1 MKKIIF
7 TLLIITLAVQFSF
20 AQNGEFEIQENGLIY
35 SKSTINKLKTI
46 VDSLNLKFKVC
57 DINKSFSSK
66 YQTVGHKIDIEKNKV
81 KEAKKDIENNIDF
94 EEFQK
99 KYPKAKITK
108 NILIVKYNYKN
119 YQKKD
124 IVEFS
129 EVSLNG
135 GYGFELSFDK
145 KLEKYKIENLSNWVF
160 EYYKKSSYSEESI
173 SAFYFPNKMESKKL
187 PKMYSQMI
195 SYSDC
200 LIDTTTTKFKDD
212 LKSGWV
218 DLPKNWKTKSKKKQ
232 EKILEELRSTRVVG
246 GCSQDSRPREHAVNI
261 AMLSAETQNWGIF
274 LRAHLDVMNDRFE
287 RASDGSY
294 ALGQR
299 KTYIRELEELNINV
313 LDLIIGISLRVESP
327 SENHY
332 YGNIRRIGRALAETK
347 NRNEVENQLFSII
360 ENKELDLYNR
370 ILGFYIMDNY
380 LYNQTEEK
388 EKVRLKSKLK
398 ESIKSLPKELNE
410 QIKKK

>member
-7 TLLIITLAVQFSF
+7 TLLIIVLAVQFSCV
-20 AQNGEFEIQENGLIY
+20 QKREVEIQEIELLY
-35 SKSTINKLKTI
+35 SKSTMNKLKTI

-57 DINKSFSSK
+57 DINRSFNSK
-66 YQTVGHKIDIEKNKV
+66 YQTIGHKIVIEKNKV

-99 KYPKAKITK
+99 KYPEAKITK
-108 NILIVKYNYKN
+108 NALIVKDNYKN
-119 YQKKD
+119 YQKMD
-124 IVEFS
+124 IVAFS

-135 GYGFELSFDK
+135 GYGFELGFDN

-160 EYYKKSSYSEESI
+160 VYTNKGSYSDETLAAI
-173 SAFYFPNKMESKKL
+173 YFPNKMESKKL

-195 SYSDC
+195 NYSDC

-218 DLPKNWKTKSKKKQ
+218 DLPKSWNTKSKKKQ

-246 GCSQDSRPREHAVNI
+246 LCSQDSSPREHAVNI
-261 AMLSAETQNWGIF
+261 AMLSAETQNWKIF
-274 LRAHLDVMNDRFE
+274 LRAHLDIMNDRFE
-287 RASDGSY
+287 RVSDGSY
-294 ALGQR
+294 AWGQR

-313 LDLIIGISLRVESP
+313 LDLIMGISLRVENT

-347 NRNEVENQLFSII
+347 SKDAVEHQLLSII

-380 LYNQTEEK
+380 LYNQTEEN
-388 EKVRLKSKLK
+388 EKVRIKSKLK

-410 QIKKK
+410 QIKI